1 MITKEV
7 DNLEKCCV
15 YANDFHL
22 EMILLPYIKEN
33 FGKTKFII
41 FTENNLEGT
50 IKTLIERTNLSEDIK
65 NEILNLGW
73 DENYMEKI
81 NLLNKYINKEKI
93 TVIVKGG
100 LDFINRVAQNINGN
114 SNIELIRCY
123 CVDDINRNNLDLSRC
138 EVLNT
143 RRI

>member
-1 MITKEV
+1 MITKEI
-7 DNLEKCCV
+7 DRLEKCCI

-33 FGKTKFII
+33 FGKTRFVI

-50 IKTLIERTNLSEDIK
+50 IKTLLERTNLCENIK
-65 NEILNLGW
+65 NDILKLGW
-73 DENYMEKI
+73 NDDYMNKMD
-81 NLLNKYINKEKI
+81 LLNKFINKEKI

-100 LDFINRVAQNINGN
+100 LNYIKKVVDVIGGN
-114 SNIELIRCY
+114 SNVELVRCY
-123 CVDDINRNNLDLSRC
+123 CVDDINRNNVDLSEY

-143 RRI
+143 RRM